1 MPKKEVKKMDR
12 RNALIL
18 LSLVV
23 IAAVVGNIVYAVSA
37 TDNEEENSNGLTG
50 WLNGATSLNGL
61 GPCGW
66 GPGLRRGGGPYG
78 FIEVSEEYKDNVISI
93 AKSDSDVQALIDEG
107 YNITA
112 VRPIIASTVEADGT
126 VVTKATNA
134 IVTLQNGTTGRASV
148 WVNVEEGKVTKIVI
162 LTMTVIEKP

>member
-1 MPKKEVKKMDR
+1 MDR

-18 LSLVV
+18 LALVA
-23 IAAVVGNIVYAVSA
+23 IAAVVGNIVYTVSA
-37 TDNEEENSNGLTG
+37 TNNEEENNNGFTG

-61 GPCGW
+61 GTCGW
-66 GPGLRRGGGPYG
+66 GHGGRRGGGPYG
-78 FIEVSEEYKDNVISI
+78 FIEVSEEYKDNVINI
-93 AKSDSDVQALIDEG
+93 AKSDPDVQALLDEG

-112 VRPIIASTVEADGT
+112 VRPIIASIVEADGT

-134 IVTLQNGTTGRASV
+134 IVMLQNGTTGSASV